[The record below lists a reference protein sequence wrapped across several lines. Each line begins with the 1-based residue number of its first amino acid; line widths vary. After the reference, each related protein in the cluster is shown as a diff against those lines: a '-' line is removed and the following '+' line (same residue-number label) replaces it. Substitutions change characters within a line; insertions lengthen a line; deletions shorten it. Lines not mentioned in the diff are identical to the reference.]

1 MYLQPGRLSCSP
13 GAEQKIT
20 AFWTFE
26 ITLYEFHLSQLWN
39 FQLQICSIFGIT
51 DSKISFLICPVNQF
65 FHFSE
70 NLFLSENATLIDV
83 DKVPPDICEDPEDAK
98 LLALA
103 QKSGAPYLI
112 TGDKD
117 LLAIKK
123 YTSSK
128 SLSPRQFWE
137 TVKKQNET

>member
-1 MYLQPGRLSCSP
+1 MKVVLDTNVIIASFASRGLCHSVFELCLDR
-13 GAEQKIT
+13 
-20 AFWTFE
+20 FE
-26 ITLYEFHLSQLWN
+26 IIISSHLIDEVQTNL
-39 FQLQICSIFGIT
+39 
-51 DSKISFLICPVNQF
+51 SKKLKLPLELIRDIID
-65 FHFSE
+65 
-70 NLFLSENATLIDV
+70 FLSENATLIGV
-83 DKVPPDICEDPEDAK
+83 DEAPPDVCKDPEDAR

-123 YTSSK
+123 YASSK
-128 SLSPRQFWE
+128 ILSPRQFWE

>member
-1 MYLQPGRLSCSP
+1 MKVVLDTNVIIASFASRGLCHSVFELCLDR
-13 GAEQKIT
+13 
-20 AFWTFE
+20 FE
-26 ITLYEFHLSQLWN
+26 IIISSHLIDEVQTKL
-39 FQLQICSIFGIT
+39 
-51 DSKISFLICPVNQF
+51 SKKLKLPPELIRDVID
-65 FHFSE
+65 
-70 NLFLSENATLIDV
+70 FLSENATLIGV
-83 DKVPPDICEDPEDAK
+83 DEAPPDICKDPEDAK

>member
-1 MYLQPGRLSCSP
+1 MKVVLDTNVIIASFASRGLCHSVFELCLDR
-13 GAEQKIT
+13 
-20 AFWTFE
+20 FE
-26 ITLYEFHLSQLWN
+26 IIISSHLIDEVQTKL
-39 FQLQICSIFGIT
+39 
-51 DSKISFLICPVNQF
+51 SKKLKLPPELIRDVID
-65 FHFSE
+65 
-70 NLFLSENATLIDV
+70 FLSENATLIGV
-83 DKVPPDICEDPEDAK
+83 DEAPPDICKDPEDAK

-123 YTSSK
+123 YASSK
-128 SLSPRQFWE
+128 ILSPRQFWE